1 MNDHL
6 STDLLIDFVHGELSP
21 SDDARAHAHLAGCAS
36 CREAYELEA
45 TLGEVLRSA
54 AQAEEREMPS
64 LVAAAVWER
73 VRAARP
79 GPAARLQALFRPAFA
94 LPIAAALLIGGFF
107 ASPFAHPDRPM
118 VDAAYYFEAHAAE
131 TSVNPLSERSG
142 SAVLETSM
150 LVPSSANGDEGSSDS
165 GLAATFASDGV
176 R

>member
-21 SDDARAHAHLAGCAS
+21 GDDARAHAHLAGCAA
-36 CREAYELEA
+36 CRDAYELEA
-45 TLGEVLRSA
+45 TLGEALRSA
-54 AQAEEREMPS
+54 ARADEREMPS

-79 GPAARLQALFRPAFA
+79 GPAARLRALLRPAFA
-94 LPIAAALLIGGFF
+94 LPVAAALLIGGFF
-107 ASPFAHPDRPM
+107 ASPFAHPNGPM

-131 TSVNPLSERSG
+131 TSANSLSERSS

-150 LVPSSANGDEGSSDS
+150 LVPNSTSGDDGSDG
-165 GLAATFASDGV
+165 GLAAASASDGV

>member
-21 SDDARAHAHLAGCAS
+21 SDDARAHAHLTGCAS

-45 TLGEVLRSA
+45 ALGEVLRSA

-107 ASPFAHPDRPM
+107 ASPLAHLNRPT

-131 TSVNPLSERSG
+131 TSANPLSERSS

-150 LVPSSANGDEGSSDS
+150 LVPSADGAEGGAG
-165 GLAATFASDGV
+165 GLAAASAGDGV